1 MLAVVLKFQSSRVL
15 AGEYIWHRSMALF
28 AFFGGGRDTSAWHL
42 VAGKSQGGWKGGW
55 ATWTIRRAEVDER
68 RQEQESMISYTSH
81 IWHTHSIHA
90 WYI

>member
-42 VAGKSQGGWKGGW
+42 VAGKSQGGWKGG
-55 ATWTIRRAEVDER
+55 
-68 RQEQESMISYTSH
+68 
-81 IWHTHSIHA
+81 
-90 WYI
+90 